1 MAHILVNDILY
12 GNFIVEPVL
21 EALINSKAV
30 QRLKNVHMAGPA
42 YLTNSLWNETRY
54 EHSIG
59 VMLLVR
65 KLGGSIEEQAAALLH
80 DVSHT
85 VDDALSNKDENCHE
99 IIKREIVE
107 DSDLLNILN
116 VYYLNPEIVLFD
128 DSNFYLLKKKYTILI
143 FRSLGLHIKRSS
155 SLF

>member
-1 MAHILVNDILY
+1 MAHILVKDILY

-85 VDDALSNKDENCHE
+85 ASSHTVDIVLGNKDENYHE

-107 DSDLLNILN
+107 ESD
-116 VYYLNPEIVLFD
+116 
-128 DSNFYLLKKKYTILI
+128 
-143 FRSLGLHIKRSS
+143 
-155 SLF
+155 

>member
-85 VDDALSNKDENCHE
+85 VDVALSNKDENYHE
-99 IIKREIVE
+99 IIK
-107 DSDLLNILN
+107 
-116 VYYLNPEIVLFD
+116 
-128 DSNFYLLKKKYTILI
+128 K
-143 FRSLGLHIKRSS
+143 
-155 SLF
+155 